1 MQLYCD
7 QERLAA
13 ALKAV
18 LPAVP
23 SRPLVVTDAG
33 LVLSAAEEMLLSS
46 TDGHLE
52 VAATDREI
60 AIQCRVGAHVAQ
72 PGEVVL
78 PARTITDLV
87 ALLDVTRP
95 GKPHAGTI

>member
-23 SRPLVVTDAG
+23 SRPLTVTDAG
-33 LVLSAAEEMLLSS
+33 VLLNSS
-46 TDGHLE
+46 DGHPSTGSGHCLE
-52 VAATDREI
+52 AAATDQEI
-60 AIQCRVGAHVAQ
+60 AIQCRVGARVAQ
-72 PGEVVL
+72 PGE
-78 PARTITDLV
+78 P
-87 ALLDVTRP
+87 P
-95 GKPHAGTI
+95 PHDPL

>member
-23 SRPLVVTDAG
+23 SRPLVVTDA
-33 LVLSAAEEMLLSS
+33 
-46 TDGHLE
+46 DN
-52 VAATDREI
+52 
-60 AIQCRVGAHVAQ
+60 
-72 PGEVVL
+72 
-78 PARTITDLV
+78 
-87 ALLDVTRP
+87 RP
-95 GKPHAGTI
+95 GGPAGRDAGGRGSR